1 MTRAVG
7 RRLGVC
13 AASRA
18 RVSGS
23 FCVHRNR
30 VQLPSSGRVPGRGTP
45 WAMSSTVESCGHL
58 RPVRQL
64 GPAALDGH
72 LLREAFRCV
81 WPPGRRH
88 PRAVLL
94 PRVSSASVPSP
105 PPPPRPDELGSSR
118 RLLRAWH
125 PGSDVGSSA
134 DSPPSGLRG
143 LLCVWSFLQRPL
155 CCAGPTRNSANK
167 SLQEMWVCRVD
178 TSVGLQTFPG
188 GLEPSCFRWHPHFR
202 TRKDVVRV

>member
-1 MTRAVG
+1 M
-7 RRLGVC
+7 
-13 AASRA
+13 
-18 RVSGS
+18 
-23 FCVHRNR
+23 
-30 VQLPSSGRVPGRGTP
+30 QLPSSGRVPGRGTP

-105 PPPPRPDELGSSR
+105 PPPLRPDELGSSR

-143 LLCVWSFLQRPL
+143 LLCVWSFPQRPRL
-155 CCAGPTRNSANK
+155 SAVPASPATQRTKARRRCGCAGWTHPLVFRP
-167 SLQEMWVCRVD
+167 SLGVW
-178 TSVGLQTFPG
+178 SHPAFG
-188 GLEPSCFRWHPHFR
+188 GILISERGRMLLGSRLAG
-202 TRKDVVRV
+202 VVRGCLWNSRCLQGVCTQ